1 MSWMDS
7 WSRPG
12 KSQAVPAPYYLLP
25 NGGEETPYCRSCG
38 RVISSRRTT
47 TATTSNNNNNGDS
60 AGPPAGGVG
69 AGVKYCSARC
79 RHSKPGKLDREIEDV
94 FLKLLQG
101 QSHEEVV
108 AAVALTKGSAGSSG
122 EAGGPSQSQDGDGQE
137 LAGIA
142 ENADKEEGK
151 SSSSSSHHNHKR
163 HKSKSVKGDNRILVL
178 CDEVEEIVFGPKA
191 DPAKVYGRKKNRASR
206 VIHAQEGDGSGE
218 RNSTVAERG
227 PSYGTTKYQTDSG
240 DSAIELDDEDFDE
253 GEYSGDDESQLH
265 AHLRRKSVSGNNNN
279 NAANQGT
286 GLDGHTAAALSVRS
300 GTRVRPAQ
308 IDSEVNGSVGG
319 EKGWAERSEES
330 EEMTQRRIEGQQR
343 AQRKETVRCAARRL
357 VVFGPKT
364 DQDQA
369 AGNAD
374 DGGNDE
380 GKPNMSK
387 KKKKGGKN
395 SSKSMARD
403 DMEAA
408 AGRGHQAGRKC
419 EAVMQ
424 GKVVEPS
431 YAKGNWGIRWRED

>member
-47 TATTSNNNNNGDS
+47 TTTTTTNNNNNNNNDS
-60 AGPPAGGVG
+60 AGPGGVG
-69 AGVKYCSARC
+69 GGVKYCSARC

-101 QSHEEVV
+101 QSHEDVV
-108 AAVALTKGSAGSSG
+108 AAVALTKGSKGSSS
-122 EAGGPSQSQDGDGQE
+122 EAGGQDRDDHE

-142 ENADKEEGK
+142 ENANKEEDK
-151 SSSSSSHHNHKR
+151 SSSHHNHKR
-163 HKSKSVKGDNRILVL
+163 HKSKSIKGDNRILVL

-206 VIHAQEGDGSGE
+206 VIHAQEGDSTGE
-218 RNSTVAERG
+218 RNSTGAERG

-240 DSAIELDDEDFDE
+240 DSAIELEDDNFDD

-265 AHLRRKSVSGNNNN
+265 AHLRRKSVSHNNNSS
-279 NAANQGT
+279 AANQGT
-286 GLDGHTAAALSVRS
+286 GLDGHTVAALSVRS

-308 IDSEVNGSVGG
+308 VDSEVNGSVGG
-319 EKGWAERSEES
+319 EKGWAERIEES

-343 AQRKETVRCAARRL
+343 AQRKEAVRCAARRL
-357 VVFGPKT
+357 VVFGPKV
-364 DQDQA
+364 DQDHA
-369 AGNAD
+369 ENAG
-374 DGGNDE
+374 DGDNDE
-380 GKPNMSK
+380 GKPNMNK

-395 SSKSMARD
+395 SSKSIARCD
-403 DMEAA
+403 TEGAV
-408 AGRGHQAGRKC
+408 GRGYTARKC

-431 YAKGNWGIRWRED
+431 YAKGDWGIRWRED